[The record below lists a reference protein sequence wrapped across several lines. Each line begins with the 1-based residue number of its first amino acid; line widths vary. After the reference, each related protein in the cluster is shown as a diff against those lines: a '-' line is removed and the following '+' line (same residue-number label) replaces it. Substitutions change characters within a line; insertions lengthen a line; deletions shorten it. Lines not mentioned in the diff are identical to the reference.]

1 VTIFN
6 DGADDFRDAAKGL
19 AFVGARI
26 IPAARAAMGQ
36 AGSVFA
42 REWAKNATITAGEHG
57 RHYPKSIDSGLAL
70 TVGSVS
76 VDVGPNRTKRQGG
89 MGPGFEFGSKNQPPH
104 LDGLKAMNSIEAEV
118 EALLYAVVEGTF
130 QAATPDDNGLQEY
143 TTAAGKTRLAS
154 PAQIANWTRGS
165 R

>member
-1 VTIFN
+1 MTIFN
-6 DGADDFRDAAKGL
+6 DGTDDFRDAAKGL

-42 REWAKNATITAGEHG
+42 REWAKNAKMTSGAHG
-57 RHYPKSIDSGLAL
+57 RHYPKSITSNLAL
-70 TVGSVS
+70 TVGSVA
-76 VDVGPNRTKRQGG
+76 VDVGPDRERKQGG

-118 EALLYAVVEGTF
+118 EA
-130 QAATPDDNGLQEY
+130 ATESARRKAPVQ
-143 TTAAGKTRLAS
+143 
-154 PAQIANWTRGS
+154 
-165 R
+165 